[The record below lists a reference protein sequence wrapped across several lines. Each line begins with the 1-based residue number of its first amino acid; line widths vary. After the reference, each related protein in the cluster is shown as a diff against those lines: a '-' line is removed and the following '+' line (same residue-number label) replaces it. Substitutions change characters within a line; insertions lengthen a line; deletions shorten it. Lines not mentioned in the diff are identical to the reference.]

1 MVVSRN
7 ESEKL
12 MKEKMKLE
20 HLKNKCQQPGTVVS
34 LLILSNFQINSQ
46 ALGLAIFFAFFQG
59 MREHTLFVL
68 SIDIDWSKYYT
79 FCKKTYMTPYI
90 KLLSYLF

>member
-46 ALGLAIFFAFFQG
+46 ALGLAIFLSKKGQG
-59 MREHTLFVL
+59 
-68 SIDIDWSKYYT
+68 
-79 FCKKTYMTPYI
+79 
-90 KLLSYLF
+90 